1 MVFNIFL
8 FQNFFFFWK
17 KGFLFQNFIFQKTK
31 LRLSTTYKTV
41 SIPESTMYKL
51 YLQICLL
58 LFDYFQIYFLNTERI
73 QLSYK
78 SIYEFI
84 VYKLTIEFMFFV
96 LSLIF
101 YIFWTVKVEER
112 YGEESQQV
120 LTTKKNPNRQVTKK
134 IPTNKFKIIFFFF
147 YH

>member
-1 MVFNIFL
+1 
-8 FQNFFFFWK
+8 
-17 KGFLFQNFIFQKTK
+17 
-31 LRLSTTYKTV
+31 
-41 SIPESTMYKL
+41 MYKL

-120 LTTKKNPNRQVTKK
+120 LTTKKKSQ
-134 IPTNKFKIIFFFF
+134 
-147 YH
+147 